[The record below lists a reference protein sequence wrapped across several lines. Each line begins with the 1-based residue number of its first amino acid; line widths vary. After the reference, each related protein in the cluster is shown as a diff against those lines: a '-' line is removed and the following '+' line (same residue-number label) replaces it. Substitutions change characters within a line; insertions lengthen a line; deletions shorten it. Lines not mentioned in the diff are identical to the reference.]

1 MTISNNEKSKINI
14 RKVKEFIDSGKSPPL
29 YRGRLNKTKFLESLG
44 IKENARQNVEI
55 AEMLHELDI
64 TIAKKPRK
72 KYEDPSNETVKR
84 LREVIEQLE
93 RKLAIKEAQIDD
105 LLRNDV
111 RESLLVKQGRLL
123 PSVAVLNDGNDE
135 N

>member
-1 MTISNNEKSKINI
+1 MSWILRLQKSQ
-14 RKVKEFIDSGKSPPL
+14 E
-29 YRGRLNKTKFLESLG
+29 
-44 IKENARQNVEI
+44 
-55 AEMLHELDI
+55 
-64 TIAKKPRK
+64 K

-123 PSVAVLNDGNDE
+123 PSVAILNDGNDE